1 MPRTSS
7 NKSKAKL
14 ASTTQSTAKSQAI
27 NATLA
32 NAQME
37 DKESKATDTPL
48 DAIACA
54 AKEIGIGA
62 YASDLDDDDDLEDH
76 ESSSLNELD
85 DAFDDDLDSSLSD
98 DLEEALED
106 DLDSSLSDGVE
117 ESLEDDLDS
126 SLNDGVEDALDDL
139 ESATEDEIFGNRN
152 KSRIAY
158 EISKIK
164 ERQLRGAGRSI
175 QFATDEQGNY
185 DDAHKAGFGSD
196 VAEPQMDMADAE
208 IQGQVEAAK
217 VNEVG
222 IVNVIYEYHESIRDD
237 VSSWYDEIF
246 YN

>member
-32 NAQME
+32 NAQVE

-98 DLEEALED
+98 GHNDTLED
-106 DLDSSLSDGVE
+106 SLGSSLSDGHNDT
-117 ESLEDDLDS
+117 LKNGLGS
-126 SLNDGVEDALDDL
+126 SLSDGVEDALDDL

-185 DDAHKAGFGSD
+185 DNAHKAGFGSD

-217 VNEVG
+217 VDEVG

>member
-14 ASTTQSTAKSQAI
+14 ASTTQSAAKSQAV

-32 NAQME
+32 NAQVE
-37 DKESKATDTPL
+37 EKDSKATDTPL

-62 YASDLDDDDDLEDH
+62 YASDLDDDDDLEDL
-76 ESSSLNELD
+76 ESSSLNDLD
-85 DAFDDDLDSSLSD
+85 DALD
-98 DLEEALED
+98 
-106 DLDSSLSDGVE
+106 
-117 ESLEDDLDS
+117 DDLDS
-126 SLNDGVEDALDDL
+126 SLNDDLEDALEDDLDSPLSDGDEESLDDL

-175 QFATDEQGNY
+175 QFAPDEELRWSHFSLDQ
-185 DDAHKAGFGSD
+185 
-196 VAEPQMDMADAE
+196 
-208 IQGQVEAAK
+208 
-217 VNEVG
+217 
-222 IVNVIYEYHESIRDD
+222 
-237 VSSWYDEIF
+237 
-246 YN
+246 

>member
-1 MPRTSS
+1 
-7 NKSKAKL
+7 
-14 ASTTQSTAKSQAI
+14 
-27 NATLA
+27 
-32 NAQME
+32 ME
-37 DKESKATDTPL
+37 EKDSKATDTTL

-62 YASDLDDDDDLEDH
+62 YASDLDDDDELEDL

-85 DAFDDDLDSSLSD
+85 DALDDDLDSSLSD
-98 DLEEALED
+98 GLEDALED
-106 DLDSSLSDGVE
+106 DLDSSLNDCHNDTLKNG
-117 ESLEDDLDS
+117 LGS
-126 SLNDGVEDALDDL
+126 SLSDGVEDALDDL

-175 QFATDEQGNY
+175 QFAPDEQGNY
-185 DDAHKAGFGSD
+185 DNAHKAGFGSD

-208 IQGQVEAAK
+208 IQRQVEAAK
-217 VNEVG
+217 VDEVG

>member
-106 DLDSSLSDGVE
+106 DLDSSK
-117 ESLEDDLDS
+117 
-126 SLNDGVEDALDDL
+126 
-139 ESATEDEIFGNRN
+139 RW
-152 KSRIAY
+152 R
-158 EISKIK
+158 
-164 ERQLRGAGRSI
+164 
-175 QFATDEQGNY
+175 
-185 DDAHKAGFGSD
+185 
-196 VAEPQMDMADAE
+196 
-208 IQGQVEAAK
+208 
-217 VNEVG
+217 
-222 IVNVIYEYHESIRDD
+222 
-237 VSSWYDEIF
+237 
-246 YN
+246 

>member
-7 NKSKAKL
+7 NISKAKL
-14 ASTTQSTAKSQAI
+14 ASTTQSTAKSQAV

-37 DKESKATDTPL
+37 EKDSKATDTTL

-62 YASDLDDDDDLEDH
+62 YAPDLDDDDDLEDL

-85 DAFDDDLDSSLSD
+85 DALEEDLDSPLSD
-98 DLEEALED
+98 DL
-106 DLDSSLSDGVE
+106 E

-126 SLNDGVEDALDDL
+126 SLNDGHNDTLKNGLGSSLSDGVEDALDDL

-175 QFATDEQGNY
+175 QFAPDEQGNY
-185 DDAHKAGFGSD
+185 DNAHKAGFGSD

-208 IQGQVEAAK
+208 IQRQVEAAK
-217 VNEVG
+217 VDEVG

>member
-1 MPRTSS
+1 MEQLTGLAVPRTSS

-14 ASTTQSTAKSQAI
+14 ASTTHSTAKSQAV

-37 DKESKATDTPL
+37 DKESKATYTPL

-106 DLDSSLSDGVE
+106 DLDSSK
-117 ESLEDDLDS
+117 
-126 SLNDGVEDALDDL
+126 
-139 ESATEDEIFGNRN
+139 RW
-152 KSRIAY
+152 R
-158 EISKIK
+158 
-164 ERQLRGAGRSI
+164 
-175 QFATDEQGNY
+175 
-185 DDAHKAGFGSD
+185 
-196 VAEPQMDMADAE
+196 
-208 IQGQVEAAK
+208 
-217 VNEVG
+217 
-222 IVNVIYEYHESIRDD
+222 
-237 VSSWYDEIF
+237 
-246 YN
+246 

>member
-14 ASTTQSTAKSQAI
+14 ASTTQSSAKSQAV

-32 NAQME
+32 NAQVE

-62 YASDLDDDDDLEDH
+62 YASDLDDDDDLEDL

-85 DAFDDDLDSSLSD
+85 DALDDDLDSSLSDGLEDALEEDLDSSLSD
-98 DLEEALED
+98 DLENALED

-117 ESLEDDLDS
+117 
-126 SLNDGVEDALDDL
+126 DGLDDL

-164 ERQLRGAGRSI
+164 ERQLRGAGRTI
-175 QFATDEQGNY
+175 QFAPDEEGNY

-196 VAEPQMDMADAE
+196 VAQASN
-208 IQGQVEAAK
+208 GC
-217 VNEVG
+217 G
-222 IVNVIYEYHESIRDD
+222 
-237 VSSWYDEIF
+237 
-246 YN
+246 

>member
-1 MPRTSS
+1 
-7 NKSKAKL
+7 
-14 ASTTQSTAKSQAI
+14 
-27 NATLA
+27 
-32 NAQME
+32 ME

-76 ESSSLNELD
+76 ERSSLNELD
-85 DAFDDDLDSSLSD
+85 DAFDDG
-98 DLEEALED
+98 
-106 DLDSSLSDGVE
+106 LDSSLSDGVE
-117 ESLEDDLDS
+117 ASLEDDLDS
-126 SLNDGVEDALDDL
+126 SLNDGHNDTLKNGLGSSLSDGVEDALDDL
-139 ESATEDEIFGNRN
+139 ESATEDGIFGNRN

-175 QFATDEQGNY
+175 QFAPDEQGNY
-185 DDAHKAGFGSD
+185 DNAHKAGFGSD

-208 IQGQVEAAK
+208 IQRQVEAAK
-217 VNEVG
+217 VDEVG

>member
-1 MPRTSS
+1 
-7 NKSKAKL
+7 
-14 ASTTQSTAKSQAI
+14 
-27 NATLA
+27 
-32 NAQME
+32 ME
-37 DKESKATDTPL
+37 EKDSKATDTTL

-62 YASDLDDDDDLEDH
+62 YAPDLDDDDDLEDH
-76 ESSSLNELD
+76 ERSSLNELD
-85 DAFDDDLDSSLSD
+85 DALEEDLDSPLSD
-98 DLEEALED
+98 DL
-106 DLDSSLSDGVE
+106 E

-126 SLNDGVEDALDDL
+126 SLNDGHNDTLKNGLGSSLSDGVEDALDDL

-175 QFATDEQGNY
+175 QFAPDEQGNY
-185 DDAHKAGFGSD
+185 DNAHKAGFGSD

-208 IQGQVEAAK
+208 IQRQVEAAK
-217 VNEVG
+217 VDEVG

-237 VSSWYDEIF
+237 GSSWYDEIF